1 MSNVVMNNIIKNTFL
16 IGLAAILFSSS
27 LFAQSVIFSAS
38 PLATNKGLFSNKVA
52 SHVTFVDGGYL
63 IGRFN
68 PTAATCKQAPSAV
81 FTDALA
87 SFNFDS
93 LKSNNRACLTFFMK
107 ADSGY
112 ELLTN
117 SISTQI
123 ASSLPNVKYRVFFSV
138 DGGYTVNMI
147 DTDFVATNQQTCSS
161 NNLPVQTS
169 NFKFLIKGDQKLNL
183 YLYFFNSPIQ
193 SEVNVFNVTINGC
206 VLPKNATVDCKGDS
220 SVWLSPPPKNK
231 YSLLYTEDF
240 TSGATPSKI
249 NTKNWVTR
257 GYGGFGGLMKDTNVY
272 LANNM
277 LHLKYTKQDTN
288 YIGGGVQCLNQF
300 HYGYY
305 ETYMKTYVG
314 AANFHQTF
322 WLIGVNNNWNKDSL
336 PINNMQVEVDAL
348 QMESYI
354 SNPPFTSYFRATN
367 EFAYYNHAPVPLYK
381 DALPYSGEDLGAGS
395 GGVIDTGWIKVGLEW
410 LPDSLKLY
418 YNDTLRQLFLIPKS
432 MQHHGQLGV
441 QFSGLPTPKGY
452 STTFTANMS
461 CPAGAEMLV
470 DWFKFYAPNTIQPNM
485 DLISEG
491 SFDYDLRP
499 QNLHRPLCWINAQ
512 SFDIKGVATKFDTVA
527 TSIDTA
533 IFHQGLA
540 SLKHYYTKAYKTA
553 TRQIL
558 SNIANGNYNLSA
570 WVNCS
575 GGQNTCQMRVL
586 SGGTPLTQNIVK
598 TNGSWVQLV
607 QPVTVQNNR
616 AVVEFYSDANAGNS
630 LNIDDVSFIRNSN
643 DTVLPVVFVEVKA
656 TGNTNSTSIG
666 WKVANE
672 ENIASYTI
680 ERSLD
685 GIHFEEIFA
694 INATH
699 AETYSVEDNHLPA
712 IANVWYYRIKAISQ
726 NGEIKYSDIARMV
739 IDDFKI
745 WGVKLYPN
753 PAKSFLNIYF
763 RNVSNKD
770 FSIKIISIEG
780 KEVFVKKHLIPK
792 NNLLTISTNSLP
804 KGLYTIEI
812 GDESGEKMIRQFM
825 KN

>member
-1 MSNVVMNNIIKNTFL
+1 MNNFIKSIFL
-16 IGLAAILFSSS
+16 IVFAAILFSSS
-27 LFAQSVIFSAS
+27 LFAQSVLFSATPS
-38 PLATNKGLFSNKVA
+38 TTNKGLFSNKVA
-52 SHVTFVDGGYL
+52 SHFTFLNGGYL
-63 IGRFN
+63 VGRFN
-68 PTAATCKQAPSAV
+68 PKGGVCKQAPSGT
-81 FTDALA
+81 FSDSLA

-123 ASSLPNVKYRVFFSV
+123 ASTMPNVKYRVFFSV
-138 DGGYTVNMI
+138 DGGYTINMI

-161 NNLPVQTS
+161 TNLPVQTAT
-169 NFKFLIKGDQKLNL
+169 FKYLIKSDQRLDF

-206 VLPKNATVDCKGDS
+206 VLPNNATVDCKGDS

-240 TSGATPSKI
+240 TSGATSAKI
-249 NTKNWVTR
+249 NAKNWATR

-288 YIGGGVQCLNQF
+288 YIGGGVQSLNQF

-305 ETYMKTYVG
+305 ETYMKAYIG
-314 AANFHQTF
+314 ASNFHQTF
-322 WLIGVNNNWNKDSL
+322 WLIGTNNNWNKDSL
-336 PINNMQVEVDAL
+336 PVNNMQVEVDAL

-354 SNPPFTSYFRATN
+354 SNPPFASYFRATN
-367 EFAYYNHAPVPLYK
+367 EFAYYNHAPSPLYD
-381 DALPYSGEDLGAGS
+381 DALPYLGEDLGAGN
-395 GGVIDTGWIKVGLEW
+395 GAVIDSGWIKVGLEW
-410 LPDSLKLY
+410 LPDSMKLY
-418 YNDTLRQLFLIPKS
+418 YNDTLRQIFLIPKS
-432 MQHHGQLGV
+432 CQHHGQLGI

-470 DWFKFYAPNTIQPNM
+470 DWFKFYAPNTIQPNL
-485 DLISEG
+485 DFISEG
-491 SFDYDLRP
+491 TFDYDLRP

-527 TSIDTA
+527 TSIDTV

-558 SNIANGNYNLSA
+558 TNIANGNYKLSA

-575 GGQNTCQMRVL
+575 GGQNICQMRVL
-586 SGGTPLTQNIVK
+586 SGGTFLTQNIVK

-616 AVVEFYSDANAGNS
+616 AIVEFYSDANAGNT
-630 LNIDDVSFIRNSN
+630 LNIDDVSFLRNSN
-643 DTVLPVVFVEVKA
+643 DTALPVLFVDVKA
-656 TGNTNSTSIG
+656 TNNINGASFE

-685 GIHFEEIFA
+685 GIHFEEI
-694 INATH
+694 ITTNATST
-699 AETYSVEDNHLPA
+699 ETYSVEDNHLPSHVN
-712 IANVWYYRIKAISQ
+712 IWYYRIKAMSNDGSSIYSSLSKLSTKHSPLISTL
-726 NGEIKYSDIARMV
+726 
-739 IDDFKI
+739 F
-745 WGVKLYPN
+745 PN
-753 PAKSFLNIYF
+753 PTKELL
-763 RNVSNKD
+763 
-770 FSIKIISIEG
+770 KIIVNEND
-780 KEVFVKKHLIPK
+780 KYNVKIFDATGRQIMTKAGLSPNGNTISLNM
-792 NNLLTISTNSLP
+792 NNLTSGNYFLELIND
-804 KGLYTIEI
+804 KGIASYGKFI
-812 GDESGEKMIRQFM
+812 KQ
-825 KN
+825 